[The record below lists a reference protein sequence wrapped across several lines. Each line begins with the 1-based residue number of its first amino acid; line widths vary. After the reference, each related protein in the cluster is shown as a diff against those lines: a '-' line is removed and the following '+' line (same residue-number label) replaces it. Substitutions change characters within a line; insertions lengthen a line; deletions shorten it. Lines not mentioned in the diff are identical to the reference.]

1 MLSEVLFKILILALF
16 YPINFWLI
24 RRCFCREG
32 FTLSYPAW
40 AAALLVCL
48 LQAIGVVLGAGAM
61 WLASSQLLSGD
72 TVSQADAEAQL
83 AYTLLMVYAGGLIGM
98 VAAGLFV
105 LLDIIRPVEEGFRK
119 KRIAAASMIALLPV
133 LLIIAASVVFT
144 GISS

>member
-1 MLSEVLFKILILALF
+1 M
-16 YPINFWLI
+16 
-24 RRCFCREG
+24 
-32 FTLSYPAW
+32 
-40 AAALLVCL
+40 LVCL